1 MTEPAITP
9 ELVAKHNLT
18 PEEYAHAKEILGGR
32 EPSYTE
38 LGIFSVMWSEH
49 CSYKNTRP
57 LLKTFPTKSPKIL
70 VGAGEENAGIID
82 IGDGLAIAFKIESHN
97 HPSAVEPFQGAA
109 TGVGG
114 IVRDIFTMGAR
125 PVCAVNS
132 LRFGPIT
139 KEIIPKNGKNKS
151 IESVQIT
158 QAGKIHFGVEVIILS
173 EQQIAADVIAAVPTH
188 IAKKYHVVPVSKKK
202 NSLTIAL
209 ADPSDFATIDNLT
222 HLLQSELEIKT
233 SSPEE
238 IEAAIKKY
246 YSGNSETNGVQNQI
260 ANNRRL
266 FAEVVS
272 GIAHYG
278 NCFGI
283 PTIAGEVYFDK
294 SYEGNPLV
302 NAFCLGVLRHE
313 QIARGAAKGIG
324 NPVFYVGPATGRD
337 GLAGAAFASKDL
349 TEESAEQQRGAVQV
363 GDPFME
369 KLVCEAC
376 LELLATG
383 CVAGI
388 QDMGAAG
395 LTCSTCETAARA
407 GTGIE
412 IELDKVPQ
420 RAPNMTSYEIMLS
433 ESQERMLIIV
443 HKGREAEVKRIFDK
457 WDLPWAEVGFVTDTG
472 RMVVRHGGKIVADI
486 PAKKIADESPVY
498 QRESSEPEY
507 LKAVRA
513 FRLDGIPDTKTPA
526 DDLKKLLAWPSIASK
541 NWVYRQYDHQV
552 RDGSVVLPGSD
563 AAVIRIK
570 SDSLPVMGGTGDSPV
585 ASGNLPEASGRLVAG
600 QNRPVACSTQIPE
613 KLIAMTV
620 DCNGVY
626 VYLDPY
632 EGAKA
637 VVTEACRNL
646 ACSGAVP
653 LGATD
658 NLNMANPHKPEL
670 FWQMRESV
678 RGLAE
683 ACKFFNAPVTGG
695 NCSLYNQNPS
705 GPIDPTP
712 TVAVVGIVEKLEHV
726 TTQWFKDE
734 GDAIILLG
742 EIVDAN
748 DPILGLGGSAY
759 LQVIHGKKT
768 GSPPRCD
775 LETAKTLH
783 TTLLGLIQSGLVK
796 SAHDCSDGGLAV
808 ALAESC
814 ISQLIARETPRL
826 IGATIDLSKV
836 GQASSLSE
844 KETHRQDACATMRLD
859 AFLFGETQSRV
870 VISCKPLDTVKVVE
884 RAKLMGVPAIQIG
897 KVGGDKLTVKTT
909 SGEFSAPLIELH
921 DAWWNSIARAMA

>member
-18 PEEYAHAKEILGGR
+18 PDEYKKILEVLGR
-32 EPSYTE
+32 VPSYTE

-82 IGDGLAIAFKIESHN
+82 IGDGLAIAFKMESHN

-125 PVCAVNS
+125 PICAVNS

-139 KEIIPKNGKNKS
+139 
-151 IESVQIT
+151 
-158 QAGKIHFGVEVIILS
+158 
-173 EQQIAADVIAAVPTH
+173 
-188 IAKKYHVVPVSKKK
+188 
-202 NSLTIAL
+202 
-209 ADPSDFATIDNLT
+209 
-222 HLLQSELEIKT
+222 
-233 SSPEE
+233 EE
-238 IEAAIKKY
+238 KAEGGRRKA
-246 YSGNSETNGVQNQI
+246 EM

-266 FAEVVS
+266 FAGVVN

-294 SYEGNPLV
+294 CYEGNPLV

-337 GLAGAAFASKDL
+337 GLAGASFASQDL
-349 TEESAEQQRGAVQV
+349 TEESSEQQRGAVQV

-369 KLVCEAC
+369 KLVCEAS

-383 CVAGI
+383 AVAGI

-420 RAPNMTSYEIMLS
+420 RTPNMTSYDLMLS

-457 WDLPWAEVGFVTDTG
+457 WDLPWSEIGHVTDTG
-472 RMVVRHGGKIVADI
+472 RMVVRQHGKIVADI

-498 QRESSEPEY
+498 QRESQEPEY
-507 LKAVRA
+507 LKEVRA
-513 FRLDGIPDTKTPA
+513 FRLDGIADTLDA
-526 DDLKKLLAWPSIASK
+526 AGDLKELLAWPTIASK
-541 NWVYRQYDHQV
+541 NWVYRQYDHMV
-552 RDGSVVLPGSD
+552 RDGSVVCPGSD

-570 SDSLPVMGGTGDSPV
+570 GDSLPELNGAAV
-585 ASGNLPEASGRLVAG
+585 
-600 QNRPVACSTQIPE
+600 E
-613 KLIAMTV
+613 KLIALSV
-620 DCNGVY
+620 DGNGAY

-632 EGAKA
+632 EGGKI
-637 VVTEACRNL
+637 VVAEACRNL

-653 LGATD
+653 LGTTD
-658 NLNMANPHKPEL
+658 NLNMPSPLKPEL
-670 FWQMRESV
+670 FWQIKESV
-678 RGLAE
+678 RGLAD
-683 ACKFFNAPVTGG
+683 ACRAFDAPVTGG
-695 NCSLYNQNPS
+695 NCSLFNQSPA

-712 TVAVVGIVEKLEHV
+712 TVAVVGIVEKPEHV

-742 EIVDAN
+742 EIVDKA

-759 LQVIHGKKT
+759 LQVIHGRKT

-775 LETAKTLH
+775 FETARTLH

-796 SAHDCSDGGLAV
+796 SAHDCSEGGLAV
-808 ALAESC
+808 CLAESC
-814 ISQLIARETPRL
+814 ISQLVGRETPRL
-826 IGATIDLSKV
+826 IGATIDLSV
-836 GQASSLSE
+836 VAADVSPLHSNLENSQSRLTSA
-844 KETHRQDACATMRLD
+844 ATSQGVRLD
-859 AFLFGETQSRV
+859 ALLFGETQSRV
-870 VISCKPLDTVKVVE
+870 VISCKPLDAVKVVE
-884 RAKLMGVPAIQIG
+884 RAKLMGVPAVQIG
-897 KVGGDKLTVKTT
+897 KVGGDKLAIKAA
-909 SGEFSAPLIELH
+909 SGEFNWPVAELH

>member
-1 MTEPAITP
+1 
-9 ELVAKHNLT
+9 
-18 PEEYAHAKEILGGR
+18 
-32 EPSYTE
+32 
-38 LGIFSVMWSEH
+38 
-49 CSYKNTRP
+49 
-57 LLKTFPTKSPKIL
+57 
-70 VGAGEENAGIID
+70 
-82 IGDGLAIAFKIESHN
+82 
-97 HPSAVEPFQGAA
+97 
-109 TGVGG
+109 
-114 IVRDIFTMGAR
+114 MGAR

-132 LRFGPIT
+132 LRFGPIV
-139 KEIIPKNGKNKS
+139 S
-151 IESVQIT
+151 DV
-158 QAGKIHFGVEVIILS
+158 
-173 EQQIAADVIAAVPTH
+173 AADVSPLTTNSKNDQSRLTSAA
-188 IAKKYHVVPVSKKK
+188 
-202 NSLTIAL
+202 
-209 ADPSDFATIDNLT
+209 
-222 HLLQSELEIKT
+222 
-233 SSPEE
+233 
-238 IEAAIKKY
+238 
-246 YSGNSETNGVQNQI
+246 TNGEVD
-260 ANNRRL
+260 AALKNNRRL
-266 FAEVVS
+266 FAGVVN

-486 PAKKIADESPVY
+486 PAKKIADESPAY

-513 FRLDGIPDTKTPA
+513 FRLDGIPDSQSPIS
-526 DDLKKLLAWPSIASK
+526 DLLKLLAWPSIASK

-570 SDSLPVMGGTGDSPV
+570 SDSIPVMTEELKAKVGDAKVS
-585 ASGNLPEASGRLVAG
+585 
-600 QNRPVACSTQIPE
+600 E

-712 TVAVVGIVEKLEHV
+712 TVAVVGIVEKPEHV

-742 EIVDAN
+742 EIVDVN

-814 ISQLIARETPRL
+814 ISQLVARETPRL
-826 IGATIDLSKV
+826 IGAKIDLSTFKDV
-836 GQASSLSE
+836 
-844 KETHRQDACATMRLD
+844 RLD
-859 AFLFGETQSRV
+859 ALLFGETQSRV
-870 VISCKPLDTVKVVE
+870 VITCKPLDAVKVVE
-884 RAKLMGVPAIQIG
+884 RAKLMGVSAVQIG
-897 KVGGDKLTVKTT
+897 KVGGNELTMKTVT
-909 SGEFSAPLIELH
+909 GEFSAPLTELH
-921 DAWWNSIARAMA
+921 NAWWNSIARAMA

>member
-18 PEEYAHAKEILGGR
+18 PEEYAHAKEILGR
-32 EPSYTE
+32 VPSYTE

-57 LLKTFPTKSPKIL
+57 LLKTFPTKSRKIL

-82 IGDGLAIAFKIESHN
+82 IGDGMAIAFKIESHN

-114 IVRDIFTMGAR
+114 IIRDIFTMGAR

-139 KEIIPKNGKNKS
+139 S
-151 IESVQIT
+151 DV
-158 QAGKIHFGVEVIILS
+158 
-173 EQQIAADVIAAVPTH
+173 AAD
-188 IAKKYHVVPVSKKK
+188 
-202 NSLTIAL
+202 L
-209 ADPSDFATIDNLT
+209 
-222 HLLQSELEIKT
+222 
-233 SSPEE
+233 SPL
-238 IEAAIKKY
+238 KS
-246 YSGNSETNGVQNQI
+246 YSGNDQSRLTSAATNGE
-260 ANNRRL
+260 AEAALKANRRL
-266 FAEVVS
+266 FAGVVS

-294 SYEGNPLV
+294 TYAGNPLV

-313 QIARGAAKGIG
+313 QITRGAAKGVG

-337 GLAGAAFASKDL
+337 GLAGAAFASQDL

-383 CVAGI
+383 AVAGM

-395 LTCSTCETAARA
+395 LTCSTCEMAARA

-420 RAPNMTSYEIMLS
+420 RAPNMSSYEIMLS
-433 ESQERMLIIV
+433 ESQERMLIVV
-443 HKGREAEVKRIFDK
+443 HKGREEEVKRIFDK
-457 WDLPWAEVGFVTDTG
+457 WDLPWAEIGVITDTG
-472 RMVVRHGGKIVADI
+472 HMKVRHGGKLVVDI

-498 QRESSEPEY
+498 HREAQEPAY
-507 LKAVRA
+507 LAEVRA
-513 FRLDGIPDTKTPA
+513 FRLDGIADTTVPA
-526 DDLKKLLAWPSIASK
+526 DVLKKLLAFPSIASK

-552 RDGSVVLPGSD
+552 RAGSVVLPGSD

-570 SDSLPVMGGTGDSPV
+570 ADSLPVMSAELAAKVGDVKV
-585 ASGNLPEASGRLVAG
+585 A
-600 QNRPVACSTQIPE
+600 E
-613 KLIAMTV
+613 KLIALTV
-620 DCNGVY
+620 DCNGGY

-637 VVTEACRNL
+637 AVAEACRNL

-658 NLNMANPHKPEL
+658 NLNMPSPLKPEL
-670 FWQMRESV
+670 FWQIKESV
-678 RGLAE
+678 RGLADGCR
-683 ACKFFNAPVTGG
+683 AFNAPVTGG
-695 NCSLYNQNPS
+695 NCSLYNQSPA

-712 TVAVVGIVEKLEHV
+712 TIAVVGLIEKPEYV

-742 EIVDAN
+742 DAVEAT
-748 DPILGLGGSAY
+748 PMQGLGGSAY
-759 LQVIHGKKT
+759 LQVIHGKKA
-768 GSPPRCD
+768 GAPPRCD

-783 TTLLGLIQSGLVK
+783 TTLVGLIQSGLVK
-796 SAHDCSDGGLAV
+796 SAHDCSEGGLAV
-808 ALAESC
+808 ALELPQPAHRPRHAAFDRGDGGSRCGGASVLASRRWSGRRLVSSLAPPPRRPPVWRNAIARRYQLPGTRRRESC
-814 ISQLIARETPRL
+814 RTRQAHGCARR
-826 IGATIDLSKV
+826 AN
-836 GQASSLSE
+836 
-844 KETHRQDACATMRLD
+844 R
-859 AFLFGETQSRV
+859 QSRRRQADGENRRRRILHPAHRTARCLVEQHCPRIGLIV
-870 VISCKPLDTVKVVE
+870 VC
-884 RAKLMGVPAIQIG
+884 RHGV
-897 KVGGDKLTVKTT
+897 D
-909 SGEFSAPLIELH
+909 F
-921 DAWWNSIARAMA
+921 R

>member
-18 PEEYAHAKEILGGR
+18 PEEYAHAREILGGR
-32 EPSYTE
+32 TPSYTE

-82 IGDGLAIAFKIESHN
+82 IGDGIAIAFKIESHN
-97 HPSAVEPFQGAA
+97 HPSAVEPFQGAT

-132 LRFGPIT
+132 LRFGPIVEDCPPSPQVSSPGKGETVSADGQARTLSDSSAAGT
-139 KEIIPKNGKNKS
+139 KNHPLPVGEGRGEGKRNP
-151 IESVQIT
+151 
-158 QAGKIHFGVEVIILS
+158 F
-173 EQQIAADVIAAVPTH
+173 
-188 IAKKYHVVPVSKKK
+188 AKGA
-202 NSLTIAL
+202 N
-209 ADPSDFATIDNLT
+209 
-222 HLLQSELEIKT
+222 LEIT
-233 SSPEE
+233 
-238 IEAAIKKY
+238 
-246 YSGNSETNGVQNQI
+246 
-260 ANNRRL
+260 NNRRL
-266 FAEVVS
+266 FAGVVS

-313 QIARGAAKGIG
+313 QITRGAAKGVG

-337 GLAGAAFASKDL
+337 GLAGAAFASQDL

-383 CVAGI
+383 AVAGM

-395 LTCSTCETAARA
+395 LTCSTCEMAARA
-407 GTGIE
+407 STGIE

-420 RAPNMTSYEIMLS
+420 RAPNMSSYEIMLS
-433 ESQERMLIIV
+433 ESQERMLIVV
-443 HKGREAEVKRIFDK
+443 HKGREEEVKRIFDK
-457 WDLPWAEVGFVTDTG
+457 WDLPWSEIGIITNTG
-472 RMVVRHGGKIVADI
+472 HMVVRHGGKLIVDI

-498 QRESSEPEY
+498 QRDAQEPEY
-507 LKAVRA
+507 LKEVRA
-513 FRLDGIPDTKTPA
+513 FRLGAIPDSQSPIS
-526 DDLKKLLAWPSIASK
+526 DLLKLLAWPSIASK
-541 NWVYRQYDHQV
+541 NWVYRQFDQQV

-563 AAVIRIK
+563 VAVIRIK
-570 SDSLPVMGGTGDSPV
+570 TDSLPVMSAELAAKAGDAKIS
-585 ASGNLPEASGRLVAG
+585 
-600 QNRPVACSTQIPE
+600 E

-632 EGAKA
+632 EGGKA
-637 VVTEACRNL
+637 AVTEACRNL
-646 ACSGAVP
+646 ACSGAIP

-683 ACKFFNAPVTGG
+683 GCKAFNAPVTGG
-695 NCSLYNQNPS
+695 NCSLYNQSPG

-712 TVAVVGIVEKLEHV
+712 TVAVVGIVEKPEHV

-742 EIVDAN
+742 EVVDNA
-748 DPILGLGGSAY
+748 DPMLGLGGRKPAHRRAATWKRQRPCTRRCSA
-759 LQVIHGKKT
+759 
-768 GSPPRCD
+768 
-775 LETAKTLH
+775 
-783 TTLLGLIQSGLVK
+783 
-796 SAHDCSDGGLAV
+796 
-808 ALAESC
+808 
-814 ISQLIARETPRL
+814 
-826 IGATIDLSKV
+826 
-836 GQASSLSE
+836 
-844 KETHRQDACATMRLD
+844 
-859 AFLFGETQSRV
+859 
-870 VISCKPLDTVKVVE
+870 
-884 RAKLMGVPAIQIG
+884 
-897 KVGGDKLTVKTT
+897 
-909 SGEFSAPLIELH
+909 
-921 DAWWNSIARAMA
+921 

>member
-18 PEEYAHAKEILGGR
+18 PDEYAHAREILGGR

-82 IGDGLAIAFKIESHN
+82 IGDGIAIAFKIESHN

-125 PVCAVNS
+125 PVCAMNS
-132 LRFGPIT
+132 LRFGELSNP
-139 KEIIPKNGKNKS
+139 
-151 IESVQIT
+151 
-158 QAGKIHFGVEVIILS
+158 EV
-173 EQQIAADVIAAVPTH
+173 
-188 IAKKYHVVPVSKKK
+188 
-202 NSLTIAL
+202 
-209 ADPSDFATIDNLT
+209 
-222 HLLQSELEIKT
+222 
-233 SSPEE
+233 
-238 IEAAIKKY
+238 
-246 YSGNSETNGVQNQI
+246 
-260 ANNRRL
+260 RRL
-266 FAEVVS
+266 FAGVVN

-313 QIARGAAKGIG
+313 QITRGAAKGVG

-337 GLAGAAFASKDL
+337 GLGGAAFASQDL
-349 TEESAEQQRGAVQV
+349 TEKSAEQQRGAVQV

-383 CVAGI
+383 AVAGM

-395 LTCSTCETAARA
+395 LTCSTCEMAARA

-420 RAPNMTSYEIMLS
+420 RAPNMSSYEIMLS
-433 ESQERMLIIV
+433 ESQERMLIVV
-443 HKGREAEVKRIFDK
+443 HKGREEEVKRIFDK
-457 WDLPWAEVGFVTDTG
+457 WDLPWSEIGVITNTG
-472 RMVVRHGGKIVADI
+472 HMVVRHGGKLIVDI

-498 QRESSEPEY
+498 HRDTQEPEY
-507 LKAVRA
+507 LKEVRA
-513 FRLDGIPDTKTPA
+513 FRLDGITDTKNPA

-570 SDSLPVMGGTGDSPV
+570 SDSLPVMSAELKAKVGDAKVS
-585 ASGNLPEASGRLVAG
+585 
-600 QNRPVACSTQIPE
+600 E

-620 DCNGVY
+620 DCNGSY

-632 EGAKA
+632 EGGKA
-637 VVTEACRNL
+637 AVTEACRNL
-646 ACSGAVP
+646 ACSGAIP

-670 FWQMRESV
+670 FWHMKESV

-683 ACKFFNAPVTGG
+683 ACKAFNAPVTGG

-726 TTQWFKDE
+726 TTQWFKDD

-742 EIVDAN
+742 EIAGTK
-748 DPILGLGGSAY
+748 DPLLGLGGSAY
-759 LQVIHGKKT
+759 LQVVHGKKT

-783 TTLLGLIQSGLVK
+783 TTLIGLIQSGLVK
-796 SAHDCSDGGLAV
+796 SAHDCSEGGLAV
-808 ALAESC
+808 VLAESC
-814 ISQLIARETPRL
+814 ISHLIARE
-826 IGATIDLSKV
+826 V
-836 GQASSLSE
+836 ASL
-844 KETHRQDACATMRLD
+844 HRLD
-859 AFLFGETQSRV
+859 ALLFGETQSRV
-870 VISCKPLDTVKVVE
+870 IISCKPLDAVKVVE

-897 KVGGDKLTVKTT
+897 KVGGDKLTVKTVN
-909 SGEFSAPLIELH
+909 GEFSAPLAELH

>member
-1 MTEPAITP
+1 MTEPTITP
-9 ELVAKHNLT
+9 ELVAKHNIT
-18 PEEYAHAKEILGGR
+18 PDEYRKILEILGR
-32 EPSYTE
+32 TPNYTE

-82 IGDGLAIAFKIESHN
+82 IGDDLAIAFKIESHN

-114 IVRDIFTMGAR
+114 IIRDIFTMGAR
-125 PVCAVNS
+125 PVCAINS

-139 KEIIPKNGKNKS
+139 NGENGS
-151 IESVQIT
+151 
-158 QAGKIHFGVEVIILS
+158 
-173 EQQIAADVIAAVPTH
+173 AD
-188 IAKKYHVVPVSKKK
+188 S
-202 NSLTIAL
+202 
-209 ADPSDFATIDNLT
+209 
-222 HLLQSELEIKT
+222 Q
-233 SSPEE
+233 
-238 IEAAIKKY
+238 AAI
-246 YSGNSETNGVQNQI
+246 S
-260 ANNRRL
+260 NNKRL
-266 FAEVVS
+266 FSGVVN

-283 PTIAGEVYFDK
+283 PTIAGEIYFDK

-302 NAFCLGVLRHE
+302 NAFCLGVLKHS
-313 QIARGAAKGIG
+313 QIARGAARGIG

-383 CVAGI
+383 AVAGI

-420 RAPNMTSYEIMLS
+420 RVPNMSSYDIMLS

-443 HKGREAEVKRIFDK
+443 HKGREEEVKRVFDK
-457 WDLPWAEVGFVTDTG
+457 WDLPWAEIGFVTDTG
-472 RMVVRHGGKIVADI
+472 RMVVKQHGQVVADI

-498 QRESSEPEY
+498 QRDAQEPEY
-507 LKAVRA
+507 LKEVRA
-513 FRLDGIPDTKTPA
+513 FRLDSIADTKNPA
-526 DDLKKLLAWPSIASK
+526 DDLKKLMAWPSIASK
-541 NWVYRQYDHQV
+541 NWVYRQYDHMV
-552 RDGSVVLPGSD
+552 RDGSVVCPGSD

-570 SDSLPVMGGTGDSPV
+570 SDSLPDADTGKAPTV
-585 ASGNLPEASGRLVAG
+585 
-600 QNRPVACSTQIPE
+600 TE

-620 DCNGVY
+620 DCNGTY

-632 EGAKA
+632 EGGKAA
-637 VVTEACRNL
+637 VVEACRNL
-646 ACSGAVP
+646 ACSGAAP
-653 LGATD
+653 LGVTD
-658 NLNMANPHKPEL
+658 NLNFGNPFKPEL
-670 FWQMRESV
+670 FWQLKESV

-683 ACKFFNAPVTGG
+683 ACRAFNAPVTGG
-695 NCSLYNQNPS
+695 NCSLYNQSPA

-712 TVAVVGIVEKLEHV
+712 TVAVVGLIEKAEHV

-742 EIVDAN
+742 DAVN
-748 DPILGLGGSAY
+748 TKDPILGTGGSAY
-759 LQVIHGKKT
+759 LQAIHGKKT
-768 GSPPRCD
+768 GTPPPCD
-775 LETAKTLH
+775 LEQAKTLH
-783 TTLLGLIQSGLVK
+783 TTLLGLIHSGLIK
-796 SAHDCSDGGLAV
+796 SAHDCSEGGLAV
-808 ALAESC
+808 CVAESC
-814 ISQLIARETPRL
+814 ISQLLARETPRL
-826 IGATIDLSKV
+826 IGATVDLS
-836 GQASSLSE
+836 QFPSSGKTPAE
-844 KETHRQDACATMRLD
+844 IKEGFNKLVTPETVVEILQKNEPVDPIKLGNVIKEFEAKHCLRLD
-859 AFLFGETQSRV
+859 ALLFGETHSRV
-870 VISCKPLDTVKVVE
+870 VVSCAPLDALKVVE
-884 RAKLMGVPAIQIG
+884 RAKLMGVPALQIG
-897 KVGGDKLTVKTT
+897 KVGGDQLSVKTSASEFALPLTV
-909 SGEFSAPLIELH
+909 LH
-921 DAWWNSIARAMA
+921 DAWWNAIARAMA

>member
-18 PEEYAHAKEILGGR
+18 PEEYAHAVEILGR
-32 EPSYTE
+32 TPSYTE

-49 CSYKNTRP
+49 CSYKNTKP

-82 IGDGLAIAFKIESHN
+82 IGDGIAIAFKIESHN
-97 HPSAVEPFQGAA
+97 HPSAVEPFQGAT

-139 KEIIPKNGKNKS
+139 ANG
-151 IESVQIT
+151 ESD
-158 QAGKIHFGVEVIILS
+158 LS
-173 EQQIAADVIAAVPTH
+173 N
-188 IAKKYHVVPVSKKK
+188 SK
-202 NSLTIAL
+202 A
-209 ADPSDFATIDNLT
+209 
-222 HLLQSELEIKT
+222 E
-233 SSPEE
+233 
-238 IEAAIKKY
+238 
-246 YSGNSETNGVQNQI
+246 I

-266 FAEVVS
+266 FAGVVS

-283 PTIAGEVYFDK
+283 PTVAGEVYFDK
-294 SYEGNPLV
+294 TYQGNPLV

-313 QIARGAAKGIG
+313 QITRGAAKGVG

-337 GLAGAAFASKDL
+337 GLAGAAFASQDL

-383 CVAGI
+383 CVAGM

-395 LTCSTCETAARA
+395 LTCSTCEMAARA

-420 RAPNMTSYEIMLS
+420 RAPNMSSYEIMLS
-433 ESQERMLIIV
+433 ESQERMLIVV
-443 HKGREAEVKRIFDK
+443 HKGREEEVKRIFDK
-457 WDLPWAEVGFVTDTG
+457 WDLPWAEIGIITDTG
-472 RMVVRHGGKIVADI
+472 HMKVRHGGKLVVDI

-498 QRESSEPEY
+498 QREAKEPAYIAEV
-507 LKAVRA
+507 KA
-513 FRLDGIPDTKTPA
+513 FRLDGIADTTAPA
-526 DDLKKLLAWPSIASK
+526 DVLKKLLAWPSIASK

-570 SDSLPVMGGTGDSPV
+570 TDSLPVMSAELAAKVGDPKVS
-585 ASGNLPEASGRLVAG
+585 
-600 QNRPVACSTQIPE
+600 E

-620 DCNGVY
+620 DCNGGY

-637 VVTEACRNL
+637 AVAEACRNL
-646 ACSGAVP
+646 ACSGAIP

-658 NLNMANPHKPEL
+658 NLNMPSPAKPEL
-670 FWQMRESV
+670 FWQISESV

-683 ACKFFNAPVTGG
+683 GCKAFNAPVTGG
-695 NCSLYNQNPS
+695 NCSLYNQNPA

-712 TVAVVGIVEKLEHV
+712 TISVVGLIEKLEHV

-742 EIVDAN
+742 DAVEAT
-748 DPILGLGGSAY
+748 PLQGLGGSAY
-759 LQVIHGKKT
+759 LQVVHGKKA

-775 LETAKTLH
+775 LEVAKTLH

-796 SAHDCSDGGLAV
+796 SAHDCSEGGLAV

-826 IGATIDLSKV
+826 IGATVDLSAIKDV
-836 GQASSLSE
+836 
-844 KETHRQDACATMRLD
+844 RLD
-859 AFLFGETQSRV
+859 AVLFGETQSRV
-870 VISCKPLDTVKVVE
+870 VISCKALDAVKVVE
-884 RAKLMGVPAIQIG
+884 RAKLMGVPAVQIG

-909 SGEFSAPLIELH
+909 SGEFSAPLTELH
-921 DAWWNSIARAMA
+921 DPWWNSIARAMA

>member
-9 ELVAKHNLT
+9 ELVAAHNLT
-18 PEEYAHAKEILGGR
+18 PDEYKKILDVLGR

-57 LLKTFPTKSPKIL
+57 LLKTFPTRSRKIL

-82 IGDGLAIAFKIESHN
+82 IGDGLAIAFKVESHN

-125 PVCAVNS
+125 PICSVNS

-139 KEIIPKNGKNKS
+139 NGKPEIGNRKS
-151 IESVQIT
+151 E
-158 QAGKIHFGVEVIILS
+158 
-173 EQQIAADVIAAVPTH
+173 
-188 IAKKYHVVPVSKKK
+188 
-202 NSLTIAL
+202 
-209 ADPSDFATIDNLT
+209 
-222 HLLQSELEIKT
+222 
-233 SSPEE
+233 
-238 IEAAIKKY
+238 
-246 YSGNSETNGVQNQI
+246 I

-266 FAEVVS
+266 FAGVVA

-283 PTIAGEVYFDK
+283 PTIAGEVCFDK

-324 NPVFYVGPATGRD
+324 NPVFYVGPPTGRD
-337 GLAGAAFASKDL
+337 GLAGAAFASQDL

-383 CVAGI
+383 AVAGI

-407 GTGIE
+407 DTGIE

-420 RAPNMTSYEIMLS
+420 RAPNMTSYDLMLS

-443 HKGREAEVKRIFDK
+443 HRGREEEVKRIFDK
-457 WDLPWAEVGFVTDTG
+457 WDLPWSEIGFVTDTG
-472 RMVVRHGGKIVADI
+472 RMVVKHHGKVVADI

-498 QRESSEPEY
+498 QREATEPAY
-507 LKAVRA
+507 LNEVRA
-513 FRLDGIPDTKTPA
+513 FRLDAIPETTDPKR
-526 DDLKKLLAWPSIASK
+526 DLLTLLAWPTIASK
-541 NWVYRQYDHQV
+541 NWVYRQYDHMV
-552 RDGSVVLPGSD
+552 RDGSVVCPGSD
-563 AAVIRIK
+563 AAVLRIK
-570 SDSLPVMGGTGDSPV
+570 TDSLPDL
-585 ASGNLPEASGRLVAG
+585 SGAKSV
-600 QNRPVACSTQIPE
+600 PE
-613 KLIAMTV
+613 KLIALTA
-620 DCNGVY
+620 DGNGAY

-632 EGAKA
+632 EGAKIVMA
-637 VVTEACRNL
+637 EACRNL

-653 LGATD
+653 LGTTD
-658 NLNMANPHKPEL
+658 NLNMPSPMKPEL
-670 FWQMRESV
+670 FWQIKESV

-683 ACKFFNAPVTGG
+683 ACRAFNAPVTGG
-695 NCSLYNQNPS
+695 NCSLYNQSPN

-712 TVAVVGIVEKLEHV
+712 TVVVVGLIEKPEQV

-742 EIVDAN
+742 EPVDTQ
-748 DPILGLGGSAY
+748 DPLLGLGGSAY
-759 LQVIHGKKT
+759 LQAVHGKKT
-768 GSPPRCD
+768 GMPPRCD
-775 LETAKTLH
+775 LEQAKTLH
-783 TTLLGLIQSGLVK
+783 TTLVGLIQSGLVK
-796 SAHDCSDGGLAV
+796 SAHDCSEGGLAV
-808 ALAESC
+808 CLAESC
-814 ISQLIARETPRL
+814 ISQLAARETPRL
-826 IGATIDLSKV
+826 IGATIDLSSV
-836 GQASSLSE
+836 AAP
-844 KETHRQDACATMRLD
+844 RQSADDPDPSTTLPRDAATWRVD
-859 AFLFGETQSRV
+859 ALLFGETQSRV
-870 VISCKPLDTVKVVE
+870 VVTCEPLAAVKVIE
-884 RAKLMGVPAIQIG
+884 RAKLMGVPALLIG
-897 KVGGDKLTVKTT
+897 NVGGDRMIIKT
-909 SGEFSAPLIELH
+909 SGGEFGAQVSELH
-921 DAWWNSIARAMA
+921 EIWWNTIARAMA

>member
-18 PEEYAHAKEILGGR
+18 AEEYAHAREILGGR

-139 KEIIPKNGKNKS
+139 DSGE
-151 IESVQIT
+151 
-158 QAGKIHFGVEVIILS
+158 QAS
-173 EQQIAADVIAAVPTH
+173 
-188 IAKKYHVVPVSKKK
+188 S
-202 NSLTIAL
+202 
-209 ADPSDFATIDNLT
+209 AT
-222 HLLQSELEIKT
+222 
-233 SSPEE
+233 
-238 IEAAIKKY
+238 
-246 YSGNSETNGVQNQI
+246 

-266 FAEVVS
+266 FAGVVA

-302 NAFCLGVLRHE
+302 NAFCLGVLRHD

-337 GLAGAAFASKDL
+337 GLAGAAFASQDL

-383 CVAGI
+383 AVAGI

-420 RAPNMTSYEIMLS
+420 RAPNMSSYEIMLS

-443 HKGREAEVKRIFDK
+443 HKGREEEVKRIFDK
-457 WDLPWAEVGFVTDTG
+457 WDLPWSEVGTVTDTG
-472 RMVVRHGGKIVADI
+472 RMVVKHHGRVVADI

-498 QRESSEPEY
+498 HRDAQEPAY

-513 FRLDGIPDTKTPA
+513 FRLDGIADTQEP
-526 DDLKKLLAWPSIASK
+526 LENLRKLLAWPSIASK
-541 NWVYRQYDHQV
+541 NWVYRQYDHMV
-552 RDGSVVLPGSD
+552 RDGSVVGPGSD

-570 SDSLPVMGGTGDSPV
+570 GDSLPESCNGKTV
-585 ASGNLPEASGRLVAG
+585 
-600 QNRPVACSTQIPE
+600 PE
-613 KLIAMTV
+613 KLVAMSV

-632 EGAKA
+632 EGGKIA
-637 VVTEACRNL
+637 VAEACRNL
-646 ACSGAVP
+646 ACSGAIP

-670 FWQMRESV
+670 FWQIKESV

-683 ACKFFNAPVTGG
+683 GCRAFNAPVTGG

-712 TVAVVGIVEKLEHV
+712 TVAVVGLIEKPEYV

-734 GDAIILLG
+734 GDAVILLG
-742 EIVDAN
+742 QALDSA
-748 DPILGLGGSAY
+748 DPLQGLGGSAY
-759 LQVIHGKKT
+759 LQVIHATKNGT
-768 GSPPRCD
+768 PPRCD
-775 LETAKTLH
+775 LDREKEVHLALRA
-783 TTLLGLIQSGLVK
+783 LIQSGAVK

-808 ALAESC
+808 ALAEGC
-814 ISQLIARETPRL
+814 ISQQIARDTPRL
-826 IGATIDLSKV
+826 IGATIDLSEIAAATDKA
-836 GQASSLSE
+836 GTRS
-844 KETHRQDACATMRLD
+844 RIDAL
-859 AFLFGETQSRV
+859 LFGETQGRI
-870 VISCKPLDTVKVVE
+870 VISTSAVNAGKVLAQ
-884 RAKLMGVPAIQIG
+884 AKILGVPAWRIG
-897 KVGGDKLTVKTT
+897 TVGGAELQIKARELTL
-909 SGEFSAPLIELH
+909 SGELRDLH
-921 DAWWNSIARAMA
+921 DLWWNAIARAMSS

>member
-9 ELVAKHNLT
+9 ELVKKHNLT
-18 PEEYAHAKEILGGR
+18 PEEYQRVIEVLGR
-32 EPSYTE
+32 APNYTE

-49 CSYKNTRP
+49 CSYKNTKP
-57 LLKTFPTKSPKIL
+57 LLKTFPTQSPKIL

-82 IGDGLAIAFKIESHN
+82 IGDGVAIAFKIESHN

-132 LRFGPIT
+132 LRFGELTNP
-139 KEIIPKNGKNKS
+139 
-151 IESVQIT
+151 
-158 QAGKIHFGVEVIILS
+158 EV
-173 EQQIAADVIAAVPTH
+173 
-188 IAKKYHVVPVSKKK
+188 
-202 NSLTIAL
+202 
-209 ADPSDFATIDNLT
+209 
-222 HLLQSELEIKT
+222 
-233 SSPEE
+233 
-238 IEAAIKKY
+238 
-246 YSGNSETNGVQNQI
+246 
-260 ANNRRL
+260 RRL
-266 FAEVVS
+266 FSGVVG

-313 QIARGAAKGIG
+313 QITRGAAKGIG

-337 GLAGAAFASKDL
+337 GLAGAAFASQDL
-349 TEESAEQQRGAVQV
+349 TEESAEHQRGAVQV

-383 CVAGI
+383 AVAGM

-412 IELDKVPQ
+412 FELSKVPQ
-420 RAPNMTSYEIMLS
+420 RGLNMTPYEIMLS
-433 ESQERMLIIV
+433 ESQERMLIVV
-443 HKGREAEVKRIFDK
+443 HKGREEEVKRIFDK
-457 WDLPWAEVGFVTDTG
+457 WDLPWSEIGVVTDTG
-472 RMVVRHGGKIVADI
+472 RMVAKNHGQVVVDI

-498 QRESSEPEY
+498 QREAREPEY

-513 FRLDGIPDTKTPA
+513 FRLDGIADTRDA
-526 DDLKKLLAWPSIASK
+526 VGDLKKLLAWPSIASK

-570 SDSLPVMGGTGDSPV
+570 ADSLPVMSAELAAKVNGAVVPDKFV
-585 ASGNLPEASGRLVAG
+585 AMS
-600 QNRPVACSTQIPE
+600 
-613 KLIAMTV
+613 V
-620 DCNGVY
+620 DCNATY

-632 EGAKA
+632 EGGKITVA
-637 VVTEACRNL
+637 EAARNL

-653 LGATD
+653 LGSTD
-658 NLNMANPHKPEL
+658 NLNFGNPHNPEI
-670 FWQMRESV
+670 FWQLQESV

-683 ACKFFNAPVTGG
+683 GCRAFNAPVTGG
-695 NCSLYNQNPS
+695 NVSLYNQNPN

-712 TVAVVGIVEKLEHV
+712 TVAMVGVIEKPEHI
-726 TTQWFKDE
+726 TTQWFKDAGDVIVLL
-734 GDAIILLG
+734 GDA
-742 EIVDAN
+742 VDAA
-748 DPILGLGGSAY
+748 DPLLGLGGSAH
-759 LQVIHGKKT
+759 LQVAHGKKT
-768 GSPPRCD
+768 GLPPRID
-775 LETAKTLH
+775 LEREKTLH

-808 ALAESC
+808 TLAESC
-814 ISQLIARETPRL
+814 ISQQIARETPRL
-826 IGATIDLSKV
+826 IGATIDLSAV
-836 GQASSLSE
+836 
-844 KETHRQDACATMRLD
+844 KEVRLD
-859 AFLFGETQSRV
+859 ALLFGETQSRV
-870 VISCKPLDTVKVVE
+870 VISCAALDAVKLVE
-884 RAKLMGVPAIQIG
+884 RAKLMGVPAAKIG
-897 KVGGDKLTVKTT
+897 TVGGAELNITAGGKKSTWSL
-909 SGEFSAPLIELH
+909 PELH
-921 DAWWNSIARAMA
+921 DLWWNSVAHAMR

>member
-18 PEEYAHAKEILGGR
+18 PEEYAHAKEILGR
-32 EPSYTE
+32 TPSYTE

-125 PVCAVNS
+125 PICAINS

-139 KEIIPKNGKNKS
+139 EEPSAGASRNDS
-151 IESVQIT
+151 TVVQARVT
-158 QAGKIHFGVEVIILS
+158 HFGAEVIKLS
-173 EQQIAADVIAAVPTH
+173 ELKIDAEVIAAIPRH
-188 IAKKYHVVPVSKKK
+188 IAKKYRVVPVLKHG
-202 NSLTIAL
+202 NSLTVAL
-209 ADPSDFATIDNLT
+209 ADPSDLETLDSLT
-222 HLLQSELEIKT
+222 HLLQMEIHLGVASEADIETALNRYYG
-233 SSPEE
+233 SEE
-238 IEAAIKKY
+238 RSRGE
-246 YSGNSETNGVQNQI
+246 NQNGAQNQL

-266 FAEVVS
+266 FAGVVS

-294 SYEGNPLV
+294 TYEGNPLV

-337 GLAGAAFASKDL
+337 GLAGAAFASQDL

-383 CVAGI
+383 AVAGI

-420 RAPNMTSYEIMLS
+420 RAPNMTSYDLMLS

-443 HKGREAEVKRIFDK
+443 HKGREEEVKRIFDK
-457 WDLPWAEVGFVTDTG
+457 WDLPWSEIGFVTDTG
-472 RMVVRHGGKIVADI
+472 RMVVKHHDKVVADI

-498 QRESSEPEY
+498 QRDAREPEY
-507 LKAVRA
+507 LNEVRA
-513 FRLDGIPDTKTPA
+513 FRLDGIA
-526 DDLKKLLAWPSIASK
+526 DCQSPVDVLKKLLAWPSIASK
-541 NWVYRQYDHQV
+541 NWVYRQYDHMV
-552 RDGSVVLPGSD
+552 RDGSVVCPGSD

-570 SDSLPVMGGTGDSPV
+570 KDSLPD
-585 ASGNLPEASGRLVAG
+585 ADLRN
-600 QNRPVACSTQIPE
+600 TQHAIPITE
-613 KLIAMTV
+613 KLIALTA

-626 VYLDPY
+626 CYLDPY
-632 EGAKA
+632 EGGKTA
-637 VVTEACRNL
+637 VAEACRNL

-653 LGATD
+653 LGVTD
-658 NLNMANPHKPEL
+658 NLNMPSPLKPEL
-670 FWQMRESV
+670 FWQIKESV

-683 ACKFFNAPVTGG
+683 ACQAFNAPVTGG
-695 NCSLYNQNPS
+695 NCSLYNQSPN

-712 TVAVVGIVEKLEHV
+712 TVAVVGIIEKLEHV

-734 GDAIILLG
+734 GDVIILLG
-742 EIVDAN
+742 EAVDTN
-748 DPILGLGGSAY
+748 DLLLGLGGSAY
-759 LQVIHGKKT
+759 LQVVHGQKT
-768 GSPPRCD
+768 GTPPRCD
-775 LETAKTLH
+775 LETAKILH

-796 SAHDCSDGGLAV
+796 SAHDCSEGGFAV

-814 ISQLIARETPRL
+814 ISQLVVRETPRL
-826 IGATIDLSKV
+826 IGATMDLTSV
-836 GQASSLSE
+836 GRVSSRADGTTDAGSSVASP
-844 KETHRQDACATMRLD
+844 HRLD
-859 AFLFGETQSRV
+859 ALLFGEAQSRI
-870 VISCKPLDTVKVVE
+870 VITCKPLDAVKVVE
-884 RAKLMGVPAIQIG
+884 RAKLMGVPAMRIG
-897 KVGGDKLTVKTT
+897 AVGGDKLAIKAD
-909 SGEFSAPLIELH
+909 SGDFSWDLCELH
-921 DAWWNSIARAMA
+921 DLWWNSIARAMK

>member
-18 PEEYAHAKEILGGR
+18 PEEYANIERLLGR
-32 EPSYTE
+32 KPSYTE

-57 LLKTFPTKSPKIL
+57 LLKTFPTKSKKIL

-82 IGDGLAIAFKIESHN
+82 IGDGLAIAFKVESHN

-125 PVCAVNS
+125 PICSVNS

-139 KEIIPKNGKNKS
+139 ENHPPHPQQSVFLQQPSPSLRPPSPAPAGEGHAIGANGKTRTNSATAAAGSLPLTGGEGRGEGELSFAEGADSEIANRKS
-151 IESVQIT
+151 
-158 QAGKIHFGVEVIILS
+158 
-173 EQQIAADVIAAVPTH
+173 
-188 IAKKYHVVPVSKKK
+188 
-202 NSLTIAL
+202 
-209 ADPSDFATIDNLT
+209 
-222 HLLQSELEIKT
+222 
-233 SSPEE
+233 
-238 IEAAIKKY
+238 
-246 YSGNSETNGVQNQI
+246 QI
-260 ANNRRL
+260 ANNKRL
-266 FAEVVS
+266 FAGVVA

-283 PTIAGEVYFDK
+283 PTIAGEIYFDK

-337 GLAGAAFASKDL
+337 GLAGAAFASQDL

-383 CVAGI
+383 AVAGI

-420 RAPNMTSYEIMLS
+420 RAPNMSSYEIMLS

-443 HKGREAEVKRIFDK
+443 HKGREDEVKRIFDK
-457 WDLPWAEVGFVTDTG
+457 WDLPWSEIGVVTDTG
-472 RMVVRHGGKIVADI
+472 RMVVRHHGKIVADI

-498 QRESSEPEY
+498 QRESREPEY
-507 LKAVRA
+507 LKEVRA
-513 FRLDGIPDTKTPA
+513 FRLNQIPQTP
-526 DDLKKLLAWPSIASK
+526 DPRRDLLTLLAWPTIASK
-541 NWVYRQYDHQV
+541 NWVYRQYDHMV
-552 RDGSVVLPGSD
+552 RDGSVVCPGSD
-563 AAVIRIK
+563 AAVLRIK
-570 SDSLPVMGGTGDSPV
+570 EDSLPDLGNAAASAASFGASPNESPAPSIVGGAPTT
-585 ASGNLPEASGRLVAG
+585 AREARTLPE
-600 QNRPVACSTQIPE
+600 
-613 KLIAMTV
+613 KFIALSA
-620 DCNGVY
+620 DGNGTY

-632 EGAKA
+632 EGAKIVMA
-637 VVTEACRNL
+637 EACRNL

-653 LGATD
+653 LGTTD
-658 NLNMANPHKPEL
+658 NLNMPSPMKPEL
-670 FWQMRESV
+670 FWQIKESV
-678 RGLAE
+678 RGLAD
-683 ACKFFNAPVTGG
+683 ACRAFNAPVTGG
-695 NCSLYNQNPS
+695 NCSLYNQSPN

-712 TVAVVGIVEKLEHV
+712 TVVVVGLIEKPEHV

-742 EIVDAN
+742 DAVDAN
-748 DPILGLGGSAY
+748 DPLLGLGGSAY
-759 LQVIHGKKT
+759 LQAIHGKKT
-768 GSPPRCD
+768 GTPPRCD

-796 SAHDCSDGGLAV
+796 SAHDCSEGGLAV
-808 ALAESC
+808 CLAESC
-814 ISQLIARETPRL
+814 ISQLVARETPRL
-826 IGATIDLSKV
+826 IGAQIDLSSLA
-836 GQASSLSE
+836 ASRESADKIKDESALL
-844 KETHRQDACATMRLD
+844 RDAATIRLD
-859 AFLFGETQSRV
+859 ALLYGETQSRV
-870 VISCKPLDTVKVVE
+870 VVTTRPLDAVKVVE

-897 KVGGDKLTVKTT
+897 KVGGDKLTVKTA
-909 SGEFSAPLIELH
+909 SGEFSVPLTELH
-921 DAWWNSIARAMA
+921 DAWWNNIARAME

>member
-18 PEEYAHAKEILGGR
+18 PEEYTHVKEVLGR
-32 EPSYTE
+32 VPSYTE

-82 IGDGLAIAFKIESHN
+82 IGDGIAIAFKVESHN

-125 PVCAVNS
+125 PICAVNS

-139 KEIIPKNGKNKS
+139 ENPPPHPGPLPPPGGEGEAVGGNGKNLTNSAKS
-151 IESVQIT
+151 SA
-158 QAGKIHFGVEVIILS
+158 AGLPLPGGEGRGEGGQNTFG
-173 EQQIAADVIAAVPTH
+173 
-188 IAKKYHVVPVSKKK
+188 
-202 NSLTIAL
+202 
-209 ADPSDFATIDNLT
+209 
-222 HLLQSELEIKT
+222 
-233 SSPEE
+233 
-238 IEAAIKKY
+238 EAAK
-246 YSGNSETNGVQNQI
+246 QAL

-266 FAEVVS
+266 FAGVVA

-313 QIARGAAKGIG
+313 QIARGAARGIG

-337 GLAGAAFASKDL
+337 GLAGASFASQDL
-349 TEESAEQQRGAVQV
+349 TEESSEQQRGAVQV

-383 CVAGI
+383 AVAGI

-443 HKGREAEVKRIFDK
+443 QKGREEEVKRIFDK
-457 WDLPWAEVGFVTDTG
+457 WDLPWSEIGVVTDTG
-472 RMVVRHGGKIVADI
+472 RMVVKHHGSVVADI
-486 PAKKIADESPVY
+486 PAKKIADESPIY
-498 QRESSEPEY
+498 QREAKEPEY
-507 LKAVRA
+507 LKEVRA
-513 FRLDGIPDTKTPA
+513 FRLEGIADTTNPA
-526 DDLKKLLAWPSIASK
+526 DDLKRLLSWPTIASK
-541 NWVYRQYDHQV
+541 NWVYRQYDHMV
-552 RDGSVVLPGSD
+552 RDGSVVCPGSD

-570 SDSLPVMGGTGDSPV
+570 ADSLPDLGSARASRAADGASPSEQSAPSRVESSRGGALGAVD
-585 ASGNLPEASGRLVAG
+585 EASTAAREARAL
-600 QNRPVACSTQIPE
+600 PE
-613 KLIAMTV
+613 KLIALTA
-620 DCNGVY
+620 DGNGTY

-632 EGAKA
+632 EGAKIVMA
-637 VVTEACRNL
+637 EACRNL

-653 LGATD
+653 LGTTD
-658 NLNMANPHKPEL
+658 NLNMPSPMKPEL
-670 FWQMRESV
+670 FWQIAESV

-683 ACKFFNAPVTGG
+683 ACRAFNAPVTGG
-695 NCSLYNQNPS
+695 NCSLYNQSPN
-705 GPIDPTP
+705 GPINPTP
-712 TVAVVGIVEKLEHV
+712 TVVVVGLIEKPEHV

-742 EIVDAN
+742 EIADKN
-748 DPILGLGGSAY
+748 DPLLGLGGSAF
-759 LQVIHGKKT
+759 LQAVHGQKT

-775 LETAKTLH
+775 LEQARTLH

-796 SAHDCSDGGLAV
+796 SAHDCSEGGLAV
-808 ALAESC
+808 CLAESC

-826 IGATIDLSKV
+826 IGAQIDLTPLTP
-836 GQASSLSE
+836 SLSPSDGE
-844 KETHRQDACATMRLD
+844 RVAKPGEGNIRLD
-859 AFLFGETQSRV
+859 ALLFGETQSRV
-870 VISCKPLDTVKVVE
+870 VVTCKPLDAVKVVE
-884 RAKLMGVPAIQIG
+884 RAKLMGVPAMQIG
-897 KVGGDKLTVKTT
+897 AVGGDKLTVKTAA
-909 SGEFSAPLIELH
+909 GESSAPLTELH
-921 DAWWNSIARAMA
+921 DAWWNSIARAME

>member
-82 IGDGLAIAFKIESHN
+82 IGDGIAIAFKIESHN
-97 HPSAVEPFQGAA
+97 HPSAVEPFQGAT

-139 KEIIPKNGKNKS
+139 SDVGDDVRSLKSNSENKS
-151 IESVQIT
+151 LV
-158 QAGKIHFGVEVIILS
+158 
-173 EQQIAADVIAAVPTH
+173 
-188 IAKKYHVVPVSKKK
+188 
-202 NSLTIAL
+202 
-209 ADPSDFATIDNLT
+209 
-222 HLLQSELEIKT
+222 T
-233 SSPEE
+233 STP
-238 IEAAIKKY
+238 
-246 YSGNSETNGVQNQI
+246 TNGETETTLK
-260 ANNRRL
+260 NNRRL
-266 FAEVVS
+266 FSGVVS

-283 PTIAGEVYFDK
+283 PTVAGEGYFDK

-313 QIARGAAKGIG
+313 QITRGAAKGVG

-337 GLAGAAFASKDL
+337 GLAGAAFASQDL
-349 TEESAEQQRGAVQV
+349 TKESAEQQRGAVQV

-383 CVAGI
+383 AVAGI

-420 RAPNMTSYEIMLS
+420 RAPNMSSYEIMLS

-443 HKGREAEVKRIFDK
+443 HKGREEEVKRIFDK

-472 RMVVRHGGKIVADI
+472 RMVVKHGGKIVADI
-486 PAKKIADESPVY
+486 PAKKIADESPIY
-498 QRESSEPEY
+498 QREATEPEY

-513 FRLDGIPDTKTPA
+513 FRLDGIADTQNPA
-526 DDLKKLLAWPSIASK
+526 ADLKKLLAFPTIASK

-570 SDSLPVMGGTGDSPV
+570 NDSLPVMSAELKAKVGDKKIS
-585 ASGNLPEASGRLVAG
+585 
-600 QNRPVACSTQIPE
+600 E
-613 KLIAMTV
+613 KLIAISV
-620 DCNGVY
+620 DCNGGY

-632 EGAKA
+632 EGGKA
-637 VVTEACRNL
+637 AVTEACRNL
-646 ACSGAVP
+646 ACSGAIP

-658 NLNMANPHKPEL
+658 NLNMANPHKTEL
-670 FWQMRESV
+670 FLQIKESV
-678 RGLAE
+678 RGLADG
-683 ACKFFNAPVTGG
+683 CKAFNAPVTGG

-712 TVAVVGIVEKLEHV
+712 TVAVVGIVEKPEHV

-742 EIVDAN
+742 EVVDRA
-748 DPILGLGGSAY
+748 DPIFGLGGSAY
-759 LQVIHGKKT
+759 LQVIHGRKT
-768 GSPPRCD
+768 GSPPRCG

-783 TTLLGLIQSGLVK
+783 TTLIGLIQSGLIK
-796 SAHDCSDGGLAV
+796 SAHDCSEGGLAV

-814 ISQLIARETPRL
+814 ISQLVARETPRL
-826 IGATIDLSKV
+826 IGASVDLSFKTQV
-836 GQASSLSE
+836 SS
-844 KETHRQDACATMRLD
+844 
-859 AFLFGETQSRV
+859 
-870 VISCKPLDTVKVVE
+870 
-884 RAKLMGVPAIQIG
+884 
-897 KVGGDKLTVKTT
+897 
-909 SGEFSAPLIELH
+909 
-921 DAWWNSIARAMA
+921 